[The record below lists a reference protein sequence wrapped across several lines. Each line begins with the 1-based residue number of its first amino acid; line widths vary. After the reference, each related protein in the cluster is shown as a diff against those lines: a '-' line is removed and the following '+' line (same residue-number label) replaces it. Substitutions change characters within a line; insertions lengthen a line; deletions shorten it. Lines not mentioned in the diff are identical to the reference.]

1 VSESPSIVIAG
12 GGLAAA
18 KAAAALRAEGHDGPI
33 LLLAGEAELPYERPP
48 LSKGYLAGEAAREE
62 ARVHPED
69 FYEENGIDLRLGTRV
84 ASIDPARGAVA
95 TAAGEEIAFD
105 RLLLATGA
113 APRRLPL
120 PGAELEGVHYLREL
134 ADADV
139 LRREIT
145 PGRRLA
151 IVGGGWIGAEV
162 AASARGLGAE
172 VDVLER
178 GAVMLEAVL
187 GDELGSLFES
197 MHLEHGVRV
206 HTGAAVEALEGSGR
220 VERVVLAGGEKVDC
234 DLALIAVGAV
244 PADELAV
251 VAGLEVSGG
260 VVVDERLESSA
271 PGVFAA
277 GDVASALRPSTGKH
291 VRVEHWANA
300 IEQGERAARTMLGMA
315 PGEEPLPYFFTDQY
329 DLGMEYTGDSADA
342 DELVVRGDREARE
355 LIAFWLRDGRVVA
368 GMNVNVWDVADQ
380 IGSLIRSGA
389 TVDRDRLADPDV
401 ALTELVPQPAGSG

>member
-1 VSESPSIVIAG
+1 
-12 GGLAAA
+12 
-18 KAAAALRAEGHDGPI
+18 
-33 LLLAGEAELPYERPP
+33 
-48 LSKGYLAGEAAREE
+48 
-62 ARVHPED
+62 
-69 FYEENGIDLRLGTRV
+69 
-84 ASIDPARGAVA
+84 
-95 TAAGEEIAFD
+95 
-105 RLLLATGA
+105 
-113 APRRLPL
+113 
-120 PGAELEGVHYLREL
+120 
-134 ADADV
+134 
-139 LRREIT
+139 
-145 PGRRLA
+145 
-151 IVGGGWIGAEV
+151 
-162 AASARGLGAE
+162 
-172 VDVLER
+172 
-178 GAVMLEAVL
+178 
-187 GDELGSLFES
+187 
-197 MHLEHGVRV
+197 
-206 HTGAAVEALEGSGR
+206 
-220 VERVVLAGGEKVDC
+220 VDC

-389 TVDRDRLADPDV
+389 TVDRDRLADSDV